1 MQIGVTFPQIE
12 IGSDLSVIR
21 DYVRAAETNGYDYL
35 TIYDHVLGADTTHRP
50 DWRGSYRATDQ
61 FQEPLVFFGWL
72 AAVAPRLALA
82 TGVLVLPQRETALVA
97 KQAAEI
103 DILTGGRFRLGVGIG
118 WNQVEFEALG
128 QNFKNRARRIEEQIE
143 VLRLLWTNPVVD
155 FHGRYHDISEAGI
168 NPLPIQQPI
177 PIWMGG
183 RAEPALKRIGRLAD
197 GWMTQT
203 RLDANLRAMIERV
216 RDYAEAAGRP
226 RDAVQI
232 EGRLSIKDIPE
243 AEWREEADRWRD
255 FGATHLAVNTMGA
268 GLAAPKD
275 HIDAIRRVKQVVDE

>member
-1 MQIGVTFPQIE
+1 MQFGVTFPQIE

-21 DYVRAAETNGYDYL
+21 DYVRAAETDGYDFL
-35 TIYDHVLGADTTHRP
+35 TIYDHVLGADTTNRP
-50 DWRGSYRATDQ
+50 GWRGAYRATDE
-61 FQEPLVFFGWL
+61 FQEPFVFFGWL
-72 AAVAPRLALA
+72 AATAPRLALA

-103 DILTGGRFRLGVGIG
+103 DNLTGGRFRLGVGIG
-118 WNQVEFEALG
+118 WNEVEYEALG
-128 QNFKNRARRIEEQIE
+128 QNFKNRARRMEEQID
-143 VLRLLWTNPVVD
+143 VLRLLWTNPVVN
-155 FHGRYHDISEAGI
+155 FHGRYHDISDAGI

-177 PIWMGG
+177 PIWIGG

-216 RDYAEAAGRP
+216 RDYTEAAGRP

-232 EGRLSIKDIPE
+232 EGRLSIKDVPE
-243 AEWREEADRWRD
+243 AEWREEIDRWRD
-255 FGATHLAVNTMGA
+255 LGATYLAVNTMGA
-268 GLAAPKD
+268 GLAAPQD
-275 HIDAIRRVKQVVDE
+275 HIDAIRRVKQVIDE